1 MPPPASRGYAIPS
14 AASRDV
20 RATDKLGDIDY
31 ENRVR
36 ETRNHV
42 ENGRVA
48 APETGHSLDNC
59 GSGRSSQASGI
70 AGESVGGMVDRLLA
84 WVRDDSG
91 QDLVEYG
98 LLAAL
103 ISVAAVTVMI
113 SASGEIGGLW
123 DTIRNGLEGLI

>member
-1 MPPPASRGYAIPS
+1 
-14 AASRDV
+14 
-20 RATDKLGDIDY
+20 
-31 ENRVR
+31 
-36 ETRNHV
+36 
-42 ENGRVA
+42 
-48 APETGHSLDNC
+48 
-59 GSGRSSQASGI
+59 
-70 AGESVGGMVDRLLA
+70 MVDRLLA